1 MRSIFKR
8 FGGGL
13 SKMKRKSN
21 KRKNRNNSERTFSY
35 IVAFIGLMILV
46 IAFAGCAEPK
56 IERVNVPVP
65 CEVEKIPNEPR
76 DIDLENAT
84 ISNIMQ
90 YIKEIAQYAKEA
102 RPIMRSGCIIEKRVN
117 KGK

>member
-1 MRSIFKR
+1 
-8 FGGGL
+8 
-13 SKMKRKSN
+13 MKRKSN
-21 KRKNRNNSERTFSY
+21 KRKNRNSERTFSY
-35 IVAFIGLMILV
+35 IVAFIGLIILV

-56 IERVNVPVP
+56 IERVNIPVP

-76 DIDLENAT
+76 DIDLQNAT

-90 YIKEIAQYAKEA
+90 YIKEITQYAKEV
-102 RPIMRSGCIIEKRVN
+102 RPIMRSGCIVEKRAI